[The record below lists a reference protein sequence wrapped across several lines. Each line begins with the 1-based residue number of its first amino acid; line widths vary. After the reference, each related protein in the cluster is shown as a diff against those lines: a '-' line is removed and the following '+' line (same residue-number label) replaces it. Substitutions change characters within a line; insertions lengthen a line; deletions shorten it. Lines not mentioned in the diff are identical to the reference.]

1 MLNENYTVMA
11 INDAM
16 KFIKESQKSKELRK
30 EVNKLQPEEIFPKLT
45 ELGYDFNAFE
55 FDEAVNLLHVQ
66 CQFQEDAEHLL
77 QTSMWF
83 KMQTGDPL

>member
-1 MLNENYTVMA
+1 MLNEKNRIMA

-16 KFIKESQKSKELRK
+16 KFIKESQENRELRK
-30 EVNKLQPEEIFPKLT
+30 EVNKLQHDEIFPKLN
-45 ELGYDFNAFE
+45 ELGFDFNALE
-55 FDEAVNLLHVQ
+55 FDEAVNLLHVK